1 MFIESLFT
9 RTKTWKEPKYSSADN
24 WINKMWY
31 IYAMEYYSAIRK
43 NEIIPFA
50 VTWID
55 LEMIILSGV
64 SQTERDKYHKI
75 ELICGI

>member
-9 RTKTWKEPKYSSADN
+9 RTKTWKEPKYLSADN

-31 IYAMEYYSAIRK
+31 MYAIEYYSAIRK

-55 LEMIILSGV
+55 LEMIILNGV
-64 SQTERDKYHKI
+64 SQTERDRYHKI

>member
-9 RTKTWKEPKYSSADN
+9 RTKTWKEPKYLSADN

-31 IYAMEYYSAIRK
+31 MYAMEYYSAIRK

-55 LEMIILSGV
+55 LEMIILNGV
-64 SQTERDKYHKI
+64 SQTERDRYHKI

>member
-31 IYAMEYYSAIRK
+31 MYAMEYYSAIRK

>member
-9 RTKTWKEPKYSSADN
+9 RTKTRKEPKYLSADN

-31 IYAMEYYSAIRK
+31 MYAMEYYSAIRK

-55 LEMIILSGV
+55 LEMIILNGV
-64 SQTERDKYHKI
+64 SQTERDRYHKI

>member
-9 RTKTWKEPKYSSADN
+9 RTKTWKEPKYLSADN

-31 IYAMEYYSAIRK
+31 MYAMEYYSAIRK

>member
-9 RTKTWKEPKYSSADN
+9 RTKTWKEPKYLSTDN

-31 IYAMEYYSAIRK
+31 TYAMDYYSAIRK

-64 SQTERDKYHKI
+64 SQTEKDKYMI